1 MRRFFKAFRFAAILF
16 GGLIAA
22 ALIYVGVSNWR
33 SNSRLATKLA
43 ELRAAG
49 QPVRLSDLAREPIPP
64 EGNAA
69 TYLRRAK
76 EDCKA
81 IEKEVDAA
89 YETAPE
95 SDQDAFDEAQPTAA
109 MIDSIRSALE
119 AFPAA
124 VPLINRAADCPDYD
138 SQLDYSTGA
147 RAFLDAQFSM
157 NSSRTYIRVL
167 RYRVFLLLA
176 EGKPDE
182 ALETCITMFRL
193 ARHFDRDPTIVN
205 HLVSLG
211 CRWSANQT
219 TAAVLRSG
227 LVSNALHD
235 ALEKELA
242 GQDLVAAAQHALRTE
257 RPLGLELS
265 HDMFADTGVGWLPWF
280 RKTRCDYLDL
290 VGEAIA
296 IVSLPRTDTAGRA
309 KYKAILEGAW
319 LAGLIDPGIQAMQD
333 ATLQG
338 RADMSCLRVLNALTR
353 NGEANGSAEPKL
365 TELGLPV
372 DATIDPFNG
381 APLHLKK
388 LPEGWLIYSVG
399 ANLKDDGGDLEDK
412 KDVGLGPRRAVV
424 MHLPDGDPE
433 SHE

>member
-1 MRRFFKAFRFAAILF
+1 MKRFFKAFRFAAILF
-16 GGLIAA
+16 GGLIAL
-22 ALIYVGVSNWR
+22 ALVYVGVSNWR
-33 SNSRLATKLA
+33 SNARLAKKLA

-49 QPVRLSDLAREPIPP
+49 QPVRLAELAREPIPP
-64 EGNAA
+64 ESNAA

-76 EDCKA
+76 EDSKA

-89 YETAPE
+89 YETASE

-109 MIDSIRSALE
+109 MIDAIRSALE
-119 AFPAA
+119 AFPAV
-124 VPLINRAADCPDYD
+124 VPLIDRAADCPDYD
-138 SQLDYSTGA
+138 SQLDYSTDA
-147 RAFLDAQFSM
+147 RAFLDAQIST

-167 RYRVFLLLA
+167 RYRAFLLLA
-176 EGKPDE
+176 DGKPDE
-182 ALETCITMFRL
+182 AMETCITMFRL

-205 HLVSLG
+205 HLISLA
-211 CRWSANQT
+211 CRWSASQT
-219 TAAVLRSG
+219 AAAVLRSG

-235 ALEKELA
+235 ALERELA
-242 GQDLVAAAQHALRTE
+242 DQDLVAAAQHALITE

-265 HDMFADTGVGWLPWF
+265 QYEFADMRIGWLPWF
-280 RKTRCDYLDL
+280 RKLRCDYLDL

-333 ATLQG
+333 STLQG
-338 RADMSCLRVLNALTR
+338 RADMCCLRVLNALTR
-353 NGEANGSAEPKL
+353 NSEANASAEPKL
-365 TELGLPV
+365 TDLGLPA

-399 ANLKDDGGDLEDK
+399 ANLKDDGGDVEDK
-412 KDVGLGPRRAVV
+412 KDVGLGPRRVV
-424 MHLPDGDPE
+424 VEHAADGDPE